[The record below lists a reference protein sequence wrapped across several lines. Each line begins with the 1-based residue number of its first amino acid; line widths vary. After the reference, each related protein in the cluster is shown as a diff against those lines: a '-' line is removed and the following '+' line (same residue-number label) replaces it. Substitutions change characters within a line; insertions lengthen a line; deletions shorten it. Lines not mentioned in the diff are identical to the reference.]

1 MSAEILPLIDFS
13 KVKKKKRLEEPENED
28 QDDQE
33 LGDIVLKKK
42 GKKKVKKNVG
52 KNENDIKEREN
63 EEPNNNTN
71 GLYPYEFLLDR
82 IYNKMRESA
91 MKEQNNISLKLPNI
105 DLKLLA
111 SKKTMWSNFETIA
124 NVLGRSKDHL
134 FNYIKDELRVEGTI
148 GGKGEIYIKGAGQVT
163 EKILKNTL
171 SKYIS
176 DYVKCPVCK
185 SYKTQLR
192 KDPSTRL
199 LQIYCED
206 CKGERTIQPIKS
218 RTTEG
223 KRKK

>member
-42 GKKKVKKNVG
+42 GKKKGKKKVE
-52 KNENDIKEREN
+52 KNENESKEKEN
-63 EEPNNNTN
+63 EEPNNNSN
-71 GLYPYEFLLDR
+71 GLYSYDFLLDR
-82 IYNKMRESA
+82 IYNKMKESA
-91 MKEQNNISLKLPNI
+91 MKEQINVGLKLPNI

-111 SKKTMWSNFETIA
+111 NKRSIWNNFEAIA
-124 NVLGRSKDHL
+124 NILGRTKDHL
-134 FNYIKDELRVEGTI
+134 FNYIKDELRVEGTF
-148 GGKGEIYIKGAGQVT
+148 GGKGELYFKSPGQVT
-163 EKILKNTL
+163 EKMLKNTL
-171 SKYIS
+171 SKYKD
-176 DYVKCPVCK
+176 DYIKCPVCK

-206 CKGERTIQPIKS
+206 CKGEKTIQPIKS
-218 RTTEG
+218 KTTEG